1 MESGARQ
8 QIVELLGGVPLFSEL
23 STEEL
28 DRVAQVAI
36 PRGYPGETRVF
47 HEGDPG
53 DACYIVSREAAAS
66 PASTPTAV

>member
-23 STEEL
+23 TQDEL

-36 PRGYPGETRVF
+36 RILEPPKLT
-47 HEGDPG
+47 
-53 DACYIVSREAAAS
+53 AS
-66 PASTPTAV
+66 APLPASAIQAWERGRRQRSPSR